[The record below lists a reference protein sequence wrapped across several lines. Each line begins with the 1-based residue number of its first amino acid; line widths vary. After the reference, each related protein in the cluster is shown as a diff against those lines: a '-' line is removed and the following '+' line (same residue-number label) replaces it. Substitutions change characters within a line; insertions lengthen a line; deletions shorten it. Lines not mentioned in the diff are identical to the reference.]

1 MNEEE
6 AKERVEKY
14 IKSFNG
20 NALDCV
26 AIGTV
31 LTLLEKKDK
40 QIDEMA
46 KTINEAYFGSGDFE
60 EWFEN
65 KICKVQRYEDYTYLE
80 KDIKQYFERKVEN
93 GN

>member
-31 LTLLEKKDK
+31 LNLLEKKDR
-40 QIDEMA
+40 IINLMA
-46 KTINEAYFGSGDFE
+46 E
-60 EWFEN
+60 EISKSILNTCPLADYNVDLDCEN
-65 KICKVQRYEDYTYLE
+65 KCRDDY
-80 KDIKQYFERKVEN
+80 KKCWKQYFERKGEN
-93 GN
+93 G

>member
-6 AKERVEKY
+6 AIERVEKY

-31 LTLLEKKDK
+31 LTLLENKDK
-40 QIDEMA
+40 NIVYS
-46 KTINEAYFGSGDFE
+46 KTTM
-60 EWFEN
+60 
-65 KICKVQRYEDYTYLE
+65 K
-80 KDIKQYFERKVEN
+80 
-93 GN
+93 

>member
-6 AKERVEKY
+6 AIERVEKY

-40 QIDEMA
+40 IIDLMA
-46 KTINEAYFGSGDFE
+46 EKLKQFDYSQYCEVTNCNYPPC
-60 EWFEN
+60 N
-65 KICKVQRYEDYTYLE
+65 KE
-80 KDIKQYFERKVEN
+80 KCIKQYFERKVEN
-93 GN
+93 G

>member
-6 AKERVEKY
+6 AVARVEKY

-31 LTLLEKKDK
+31 LNLLEKKDK
-40 QIDEMA
+40 ETEYWKMDL
-46 KTINEAYFGSGDFE
+46 K
-60 EWFEN
+60 EN
-65 KICKVQRYEDYTYLE
+65 
-80 KDIKQYFERKVEN
+80 
-93 GN
+93 

>member
-1 MNEEE
+1 MNEKE
-6 AKERVEKY
+6 AIERVEKY

-46 KTINEAYFGSGDFE
+46 KEI
-60 EWFEN
+60 N
-65 KICKVQRYEDYTYLE
+65 KITSEKYKIKHICEKGKCVYEECHED
-80 KDIKQYFERKVEN
+80 DCNDCIKQYFERKVEN